1 MLLPF
6 ATTLPQEMAAEVLD
20 SMQLEPAK
28 RDPRE
33 AIPTGGMVTVCPH
46 GCSLEIVENLEPL
59 TNLHVILV
67 QGLC

>member
-1 MLLPF
+1 
-6 ATTLPQEMAAEVLD
+6 
-20 SMQLEPAK
+20 MQLEPAK

-46 GCSLEIVENLEPL
+46 GWSLEIVENLEPL